1 MKKSTRKRNLEQKKK
16 ILKIINIVII
26 FCFIVLLFEIGYGV
40 YSKYFKE
47 EKSVYFDGINSVI
60 KTDNG
65 YASVGSNNNNN
76 NYYERGKFTI
86 YNSNRE
92 KKVEKIF
99 NKGFNSAFFD
109 ICSDEDNYVVV
120 GSYETNK
127 KEHKNSIREA
137 LIIKYDNKGNV
148 LFENKYKVLNN
159 SKFNSVIKVDD
170 GYIVVGQSVYENTK
184 VGKSEN
190 GGAIIVKYNL
200 DGKLMWEKSFGN
212 SKSAV
217 FNDVIMNDGYL
228 YCVGKDDNRVGIIVK
243 YDLEGNMIFTNDYK
257 YTDALGFTGI
267 VELNDYLYVSTGKR
281 ITDSDTDGMIVK
293 YDLDLT
299 YIDEESYNNGSVER
313 FNKIIS
319 DSKDHI
325 IMIGNGYIRDE
336 DDSVNSDGIIAKYN
350 TELNKIA
357 VVSYG
362 DDKDDYFNDLVLDGE
377 DYLVAGYSSFENGSY
392 YSKFIKYSDALKVL
406 VTE

>member
-1 MKKSTRKRNLEQKKK
+1 MKVNKKY
-16 ILKIINIVII
+16 ILLMILAIFTFNIINVNAY
-26 FCFIVLLFEIGYGV
+26 EIDDFVVTDYG
-40 YSKYFKE
+40 
-47 EKSVYFDGINSVI
+47 
-60 KTDNG
+60 TDST
-65 YASVGSNNNNN
+65 Y
-76 NYYERGKFTI
+76 T
-86 YNSNRE
+86 YNS
-92 KKVEKIF
+92 
-99 NKGFNSAFFD
+99 
-109 ICSDEDNYVVV
+109 SDNVIT
-120 GSYETNK
+120 SNTN
-127 KEHKNSIREA
+127 
-137 LIIKYDNKGNV
+137 D
-148 LFENKYKVLNN
+148 
-159 SKFNSVIKVDD
+159 
-170 GYIVVGQSVYENTK
+170 
-184 VGKSEN
+184 
-190 GGAIIVKYNL
+190 
-200 DGKLMWEKSFGN
+200 
-212 SKSAV
+212 
-217 FNDVIMNDGYL
+217 
-228 YCVGKDDNRVGIIVK
+228 
-243 YDLEGNMIFTNDYK
+243 TNDYK